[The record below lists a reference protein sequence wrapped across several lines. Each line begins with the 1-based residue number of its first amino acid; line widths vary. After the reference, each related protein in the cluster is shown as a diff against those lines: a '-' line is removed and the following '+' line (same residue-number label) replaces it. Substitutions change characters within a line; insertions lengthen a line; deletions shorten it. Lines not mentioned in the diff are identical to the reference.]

1 MILKRIR
8 IWNFRCIGTSG
19 NSASI
24 RDDNPGIDVKLNPHV
39 NVLIGA
45 NDSGK
50 TAIVDAVKI
59 ILGTQTYDPIRLTD
73 EDFYQS
79 SQNRRAELK
88 IECLFS
94 DFLPNEAG
102 QFLEWIAINDN
113 NEYELRVWLSAIR
126 KNNRIIYN
134 LKAGHDDEGAFIV
147 GEARDLLRVT
157 YLKPLRDAESE
168 LSPGYRSRLAQI
180 LSSHP
185 IFLKDKDANG
195 DEIKHPLELYFD
207 FANKKVK
214 DYFDNDVLETDQVI
228 GIESHMKGGAE
239 VKKTIKEQTQSF
251 LEQDDS
257 REPEIEI
264 TNVELNAILRK
275 LELVLEENKSGL
287 GTLNQLY
294 MATELIFLK
303 GQGHDGLRLAL
314 IEELEAHL
322 HPQAQLR
329 VLRSL
334 LENKKDSSQDRQIQY
349 IITTHS
355 TTLGAAVP
363 LEYLKLCH
371 QGKVY
376 SLDKETTALDEGSY
390 KFLERFLDATKANLF
405 FAKGV
410 MVVEGY
416 AENIIIPAIAEVIG
430 KPLYKYGV
438 SIVNVGSKALLRY
451 VNIFR
456 RKDGSS
462 LPIKVAVVTDLDI
475 KLDKE
480 GNLEKKRDLIQKIRE
495 TREKIENRYN
505 DQMGTIKTFCSP
517 LWTLEFDIACGS
529 LWPYMH
535 KAVQIAQEIRDKNDW
550 ISYNDV
556 EKLLNSNDEIS
567 DEISTVKDPLKRAY
581 KIYEPLLNNRASK
594 TVAAQWLV
602 ELLKYENQEDIKS
615 LIEKDEEEGKGIKYL
630 VDAIEHVS
638 NGNIGNN

>member
-1 MILKRIR
+1 MNLKRIR
-8 IWNFRCIGTSG
+8 IWNFRCIGTSD
-19 NSASI
+19 NFSSI
-24 RDDNPGIDVKLNPHV
+24 RDDNPGIDIKLNPHV

-79 SQNRRAELK
+79 SQNRRSELK

-94 DFLPNEAG
+94 DFSPNEAG

-134 LKAGHDDEGAFIV
+134 LKAGHDDEGTFIV
-147 GEARDLLRVT
+147 GEARDMLRVT

-185 IFLKDKDANG
+185 IFLKEKDANG

-214 DYFDNDVLETDQVI
+214 DYFDNDVLKTDQVI

-257 REPEIEI
+257 REPKIEI

-303 GQGHDGLRLAL
+303 GQGHSGLKLAL
-314 IEELEAHL
+314 VEELEAHL

-334 LENKKDSSQDRQIQY
+334 LENKKDSSQDGQIQY

-376 SLDKETTALDEGSY
+376 SLNKEITALDEVSY

-405 FAKGV
+405 FSKGV

-416 AENIIIPAIAEVIG
+416 AENIIIPAIAEIIG

-438 SIVNVGSKALLRY
+438 SIVNVGSKALLHY
-451 VNIFR
+451 VDIFK

-475 KLDKE
+475 KVDKE
-480 GNLEKKRDLIQKIRE
+480 GNPEENRVLIQKKRE
-495 TREKIENRYN
+495 TIENRYN
-505 DQMGTIKTFCSP
+505 DQMGMIKTFCSP
-517 LWTLEFDIACGS
+517 IWTLEFDIACGS
-529 LWPYMH
+529 LWEYMH
-535 KAVQIAQEIRDKNDW
+535 KAVQIAKKIRNKNDW
-550 ISYNDV
+550 ISYEDV
-556 EKLLNSNDEIS
+556 ERLLKSTES
-567 DEISTVKDPLKRAY
+567 DDDLSTELNPFKRAY

-594 TVAAQWLV
+594 AVAAQWLV
-602 ELLKYENQEDIKS
+602 KLLKDGNQEDIKS

-630 VDAIEHVS
+630 IDAIEHVA

>member
-1 MILKRIR
+1 MNLKRIR
-8 IWNFRCIGTSG
+8 IWNFRCIGTSD
-19 NSASI
+19 NSSSI

-79 SQNRRAELK
+79 NQNRRSELK

-94 DFLPNEAG
+94 DFSPNEAG
-102 QFLEWIAINDN
+102 QFLEWIAINDKD
-113 NEYELRVWLSAIR
+113 EYELRVWLSAIR

-134 LKAGHDDEGAFIV
+134 LKAGHDDEGTFMV

-185 IFLKDKDANG
+185 IFLKEKDANG

-207 FANKKVK
+207 FANKKVE
-214 DYFDNDVLETDQVI
+214 DYFDKDVLEENQVI

-257 REPEIEI
+257 REPRIEI

-334 LENKKDSSQDRQIQY
+334 LENKKDSSQDEQIQY

-376 SLDKETTALDEGSY
+376 SLDKETTALDDGSY

-416 AENIIIPAIAEVIG
+416 AENIIIPAIAEIIG

-438 SIVNVGSKALLRY
+438 SIVNVGSKALLHY
-451 VNIFR
+451 VDIFK

-475 KLDKE
+475 KVDGEGIPQGKE
-480 GNLEKKRDLIQKIRE
+480 SEIQEKRGE
-495 TREKIENRYN
+495 IENRYN
-505 DQMGTIKTFCSP
+505 DQMGMIKTFCSP
-517 LWTLEFDIACGS
+517 LWTLEFDIACGN
-529 LWPYMH
+529 LWRYMH
-535 KAVQIAQEIRDKNDW
+535 NAVRIAKEIRNKNGW
-550 ISYNDV
+550 ISDNDV
-556 EKLLNSNDEIS
+556 KKLLNSNDEIS
-567 DEISTVKDPLKRAY
+567 DEILAEQNQLRRAY
-581 KIYEPLLNNRASK
+581 KIYKPLNDGTSK

-602 ELLKYENQEDIKS
+602 NLMKDGNQGDIKS
-615 LIEKDEEEGKGIKYL
+615 LIEKDKEEDTGIKYL
-630 VDAIEHVS
+630 IDAIEHVT
-638 NGNIGNN
+638 NGNIGAN

>member
-1 MILKRIR
+1 MNLKRIR
-8 IWNFRCIGTSG
+8 IWNFRCIGTSD
-19 NSASI
+19 NSLSI
-24 RDDNPGIDVKLNPHV
+24 QDDNPGIDVKLNPHV

-73 EDFYQS
+73 EDFYKS
-79 SQNRRAELK
+79 GQNRRSELK

-94 DFLPNEAG
+94 DFSSIEAG
-102 QFLEWIAINDN
+102 QFLDWIAINDK
-113 NEYELRVWLSAIR
+113 NEYELRVWLSALR
-126 KNNRIIYN
+126 KNNRVICN
-134 LKAGHDDEGAFIV
+134 LKAGHDDEGTFMA

-185 IFLKDKDANG
+185 IFIKEKNNNG
-195 DEIKHPLELYFD
+195 EEIRHPLELYFK
-207 FANKKVK
+207 FANDKVK
-214 DYFDNDVLETDQVI
+214 LYFERDFLEENQEIGTKND
-228 GIESHMKGGAE
+228 MKGGADI
-239 VKKTIKEQTQSF
+239 KRTIEKQTESF
-251 LEQDDS
+251 LEQGDS
-257 REPEIEI
+257 RKPKIEI
-264 TNVELNAILRK
+264 TNMELNAILRK
-275 LELVLEENKSGL
+275 LELILEENKSGL

-303 GQGHDGLRLAL
+303 GQGHNGLRLAL

-334 LENKKDSSQDRQIQY
+334 LDNKKGTSQNEQIQY

-355 TTLGAAVP
+355 TTLGAAIP

-410 MVVEGY
+410 MIVEGY
-416 AENIIIPAIAEVIG
+416 AENIIIPAIAEIIG

-438 SIVNVGSKALLRY
+438 SIVNVGSKALLHY
-451 VNIFR
+451 VDIFK

-462 LPIKVAVVTDLDI
+462 LPIKVAVVTDLDVEV
-475 KLDKE
+475 DDE
-480 GNLEKKRDLIQKIRE
+480 GNPQGQEGENRRK
-495 TREKIENRYN
+495 REKIENRYN
-505 DQMGTIKTFCSP
+505 DQMGMIKTYCSP

-529 LWPYMH
+529 LWKYMH
-535 KAVQIAQEIRDKNDW
+535 NAVQIAKKIRANKDW
-550 ISYNDV
+550 ISDNDA
-556 EKLLNSNDEIS
+556 EILLKSMESGDDLSIEQ
-567 DEISTVKDPLKRAY
+567 DPHKRAR
-581 KIYEPLLNNRASK
+581 KIYEPLLNKQASK

-602 ELLKYENQEDIKS
+602 KLLKDEDRETVKS
-615 LIEKDEEEGKGIKYL
+615 LIETDKAGDKGIKYL
-630 VDAIEHVS
+630 IDAIEHVT

>member
-1 MILKRIR
+1 MNLKRIR
-8 IWNFRCIGTSG
+8 IWNFRCIGTSD
-19 NSASI
+19 NSSSI

-79 SQNRRAELK
+79 NQNRRSELK

-94 DFLPNEAG
+94 DFSPNEAG
-102 QFLEWIAINDN
+102 QFLEWIAINDKD
-113 NEYELRVWLSAIR
+113 EYELRVWLSAIR

-134 LKAGHDDEGAFIV
+134 LKAGHDDEGTFMV

-185 IFLKDKDANG
+185 IFLKEKDANG

-207 FANKKVK
+207 FANKKVE
-214 DYFDNDVLETDQVI
+214 DYFDKDVLEENQVI

-257 REPEIEI
+257 REPRIEI

-334 LENKKDSSQDRQIQY
+334 LENKKDSSQDEQIQY

-410 MVVEGY
+410 IVVEGY
-416 AENIIIPAIAEVIG
+416 AENIIIPAIAEIIG

-438 SIVNVGSKALLRY
+438 SIVNVGSKALLHY
-451 VNIFR
+451 VDIFK

-475 KLDKE
+475 KVDGEGIPQGKE
-480 GNLEKKRDLIQKIRE
+480 SEIQEKRGE
-495 TREKIENRYN
+495 IENRYN
-505 DQMGTIKTFCSP
+505 DQMGMIKTFCSP
-517 LWTLEFDIACGS
+517 LWTLEFDIACGN
-529 LWPYMH
+529 LWRYMH
-535 KAVQIAQEIRDKNDW
+535 NAVRIAKEIRNKNGW
-550 ISYNDV
+550 ISDNDV
-556 EKLLNSNDEIS
+556 KKLLNSNDEIS
-567 DEISTVKDPLKRAY
+567 DEILAEQNQLRRAY
-581 KIYEPLLNNRASK
+581 KIYKPLNDGTSK

-602 ELLKYENQEDIKS
+602 NLMKDGNQGDIKS
-615 LIEKDEEEGKGIKYL
+615 LIEKDKEEDTGIKYL
-630 VDAIEHVS
+630 IDAIEHVT
-638 NGNIGNN
+638 NGNIGAN